1 MASVVYLLGA
11 TPGDNCRVK
20 KEVSHQQEQ
29 SDRPPASAT
38 APTATLAIPVAL
50 RPEPLA
56 PWYRFGI
63 FDKRKAD
70 TGKSQADLRVLSD
83 FCLHLQVE
91 GQSWVWCEA
100 MEGSVAVAPG
110 DVLFIPPGFVHAWAY
125 VGESHLAIHFDL
137 QRNPGLTPHNYDS
150 SYNMIRHIDREVT
163 EAPRETMPVFHLVFP
178 GQDVTEAWRIPLVT
192 RLPNP
197 LEWQRRLGDLV
208 RRWETRTLETVL
220 SQLRA
225 NRTLG
230 WALEELT
237 IRAEHN
243 AHLADDPKIAELL
256 DRLRD
261 PAVLA
266 EVSRQPVTEIAR
278 RLGMGETLFRK
289 RFRIMTSRTPHQY
302 LRERQVQQAVGM
314 LSETSLTVKRI
325 AQIVGFDDPYH
336 FSRVF
341 REITGQSP
349 ARYRRAR
356 A

>member
-1 MASVVYLLGA
+1 MTKTTIKRQGEPSPSTDGTV
-11 TPGDNCRVK
+11 
-20 KEVSHQQEQ
+20 
-29 SDRPPASAT
+29 
-38 APTATLAIPVAL
+38 ATLAISVPL
-50 RPEPLA
+50 RPEPLS

-63 FDKRKAD
+63 IDNQRRQV
-70 TGKSQADLRVLSD
+70 GRSVADLRVLSD

-91 GQSWVWCEA
+91 GRSWMWCEA
-100 MEGSVAVAPG
+100 LEGSVAVAPG
-110 DVLFIPPGFVHAWAY
+110 DVLFIPPGFMHAWAY

-150 SYNMIRHIDREVT
+150 SYNMIRHIDRNVT
-163 EAPRETMPVFHLVFP
+163 EEPRQTMLVFHLLFP

-192 RLPNP
+192 RVPNP
-197 LEWQRRLGDLV
+197 MEWQRRLGDLV

-243 AHLADDPKIAELL
+243 VHLADDPKIAELL

-278 RLGMGETLFRK
+278 RLGMGETQFRK

-302 LRERQVQQAVGM
+302 LRERQVQQAAGM
-314 LSETSLTVKRI
+314 LSETSLSVKRI
-325 AQIVGFDDPYH
+325 AQIVGFEDPYH
-336 FSRVF
+336 FSRLF
-341 REITGQSP
+341 RELTGQSP
-349 ARYRRAR
+349 ARFRRGRSAER
-356 A
+356 TEKT